1 MGRIQI
7 ILMNTRRDMEA
18 RSVTARL
25 DGGDGR
31 KALFLRNHGDEK
43 FPNLRAEKVFED
55 ENPPTHEQGSERPG
69 RVSEAALT
77 GRRSA
82 VEPTDWHDIE
92 EHHFARKVAAA
103 MEQINPTRKTKG
115 LIDVAPP
122 RTLAELRKAFHSDV
136 KASIITEINKDLTKH
151 PIGEIERHLTGDAG

>member
-1 MGRIQI
+1 VAAEGLDWLQVSQRAWSWAACSLHRATTMGRIQI

-55 ENPPTHEQGSERPG
+55 ENPPTHEQGSERAA
-69 RVSEAALT
+69 EALSN
-77 GRRSA
+77 R
-82 VEPTDWHDIE
+82 
-92 EHHFARKVAAA
+92 
-103 MEQINPTRKTKG
+103 
-115 LIDVAPP
+115 
-122 RTLAELRKAFHSDV
+122 
-136 KASIITEINKDLTKH
+136 
-151 PIGEIERHLTGDAG
+151 PIGTTSRSIASHDRSLRPWSR